1 MGIAAAAWAGC
12 RSAGLAAHLP
22 AFRRKRKGC
31 RRRPSDALAA
41 ASSAGTGNGAAR
53 TVPLVR
59 GGGGNGGIPWA
70 VAQAAC

>member
-1 MGIAAAAWAGC
+1 MVWRVLGWGGAGIAAAARAGC
-12 RSAGLAAHLP
+12 HRADLRAHLP

-53 TVPLVR
+53 TVSLVR
-59 GGGGNGGIPWA
+59 GGCGNA
-70 VAQAAC
+70 